1 MITRTK
7 IYTEWKIYMEE
18 NKAPREYT
26 RRKTRRRRPEEG
38 SSMKRKFIVLIL
50 IIIALAAVHFGFRAE
65 EKEPPNLALNYPAIC
80 TQMTE
85 EFNDKTKH
93 PEIMSAEFAVD
104 TEQKQV
110 HMMFVITEDTDKTV
124 APKLA
129 DQAIRRFG
137 QLTHNENPALQ
148 EESDEYYGEVF
159 DTFGCAVGIATPSQ
173 MAEDASKW
181 YINANVLPTLHTRQ
195 APKLPTPSILNF

>member
-1 MITRTK
+1 
-7 IYTEWKIYMEE
+7 MEE
-18 NKAPREYT
+18 NKQPREYT

-38 SSMKRKFIVLIL
+38 TSLKRKLIVAFLIV
-50 IIIALAAVHFGFRAE
+50 IALAALHFGFRAE
-65 EKEPPNLALNYPAIC
+65 EKEPPNLALNYPGIC

-93 PEIMSAEFAVD
+93 PEIVSAEFAVD
-104 TEQKQV
+104 TDQKQV
-110 HMMFVITEDTDKTV
+110 HMMFVITEDTDKTI

-137 QLTHNENPALQ
+137 QLTRLENPALV
-148 EESDEYYGEVF
+148 EENDEYYGEVF
-159 DTFGCAVGIATPSQ
+159 DTFGCAVGIATPTQ
-173 MAEDASKW
+173 MAQDASNW

-195 APKLPTPSILNF
+195 APKLPTPSLLNF